1 MGPGD
6 RRNKRDFFGMNI
18 KTGVSERRPAL
29 KPRGF
34 LRTVFAMALV
44 CFTAPAR
51 AGGSQSGGQQ
61 YQRLVDEFRDAGLT
75 GEQGFELLKRITSVG
90 PRLTGSPGAAA
101 AVDLSLRLMKELGFA
116 NVHAEPVE
124 VGHWVRGDAEKA
136 EIIASGTRAAV
147 PLAVCALGGSVGTP
161 DRGLTAPVVEVQSL
175 DELGRLGP
183 RLKGKIVFFNRLMDR
198 RLADSFSAYGGAADQ
213 RVNGASAAARHGAVG
228 VLVRSLTFRED
239 GNPHTGLMQYD
250 PGVPRIPAAAVST
263 FDAGVL
269 STLIKK
275 EKAVSV
281 SLRMNCRDMGR
292 VASANVVG
300 ELTGTELPDEVI
312 LVGGHLDSWDL
323 GLGAHDDAAGC
334 AASLEALRLIKAV
347 GLRPRRTIRV
357 VLFMDEEFGGTGGR
371 AYVRAPQRKG
381 ERHLVAA
388 ESDRGGFAP
397 VGLAVGGRD
406 GKVLEKIAS
415 YGSLFKPLG
424 VSFIVPGGGGVDV
437 APLVEQGA
445 EPAAVMINS
454 QAYFDVHHSALD
466 IVSSVHPRELE
477 LQAVILAALVYIL
490 AQEGI

>member
-1 MGPGD
+1 MGLGD
-6 RRNKRDFFGMNI
+6 NRDKRDFFAMSI
-18 KTGVSERRPAL
+18 KTGVSERGPTV

-34 LRTVFAMALV
+34 LRTVLAMALV
-44 CFTAPAR
+44 CFAVPAC
-51 AGGSQSGGQQ
+51 AGGSQSGGQP
-61 YQRLVDEFRDAGLT
+61 YQSLVDSLRDAGLT
-75 GEQGFELLKRITSVG
+75 AEQGFELLKRITSVG

-101 AVDLSLRLMKELGFA
+101 AIDLSLQLMTELGFA

-124 VGHWVRGDAEKA
+124 VGHWVRGQVAEA
-136 EIIASGTRAAV
+136 GITASGTRAAV

-161 DRGLTAPVVEVQSL
+161 VRGLTAPVVEVLAL

-183 RLKGKIVFFNRLMDR
+183 KLKGKIVFFNRPMDR
-198 RLADSFSAYGGAADQ
+198 RLAEPFSAYGGAADQ
-213 RVNGASAAARHGAVG
+213 RVNGAAAAARYGAVG

-239 GNPHTGLMQYD
+239 RNPHTGLMQYD
-250 PGVPRIPAAAVST
+250 PSVPRIPAAAVST
-263 FDAGVL
+263 LDAEVL
-269 STLIKK
+269 SALLKK
-275 EKAVSV
+275 ERSLSV

-300 ELTGTELPDEVI
+300 ELTGTDLPEEVI

-323 GLGAHDDAAGC
+323 GTGAHDDAAGC

-357 VLFMDEEFGGTGGR
+357 VLFIDEEFGGTGGR

-397 VGLAVGGRD
+397 VGLAVGGR
-406 GKVLEKIAS
+406 GSKVLEKITS

-466 IVSSVHPRELE
+466 VISSVHPRELE

-490 AQEGI
+490 AQEGT

>member
-1 MGPGD
+1 MKKGAV
-6 RRNKRDFFGMNI
+6 R
-18 KTGVSERRPAL
+18 TLLAL
-29 KPRGF
+29 
-34 LRTVFAMALV
+34 ALV
-44 CFTAPAR
+44 VVSSR
-51 AGGSQSGGQQ
+51 AG
-61 YQRLVDEFRDAGLT
+61 VAGLQDGGSSYQQT
-75 GEQGFELLKRITSVG
+75 VDRLREAGLSGEGGFDLLRRITSVG

-124 VGHWVRGDAEKA
+124 VGHWVRGDVEKA
-136 EIIASGTRAAV
+136 EIVASATRAAL
-147 PLAVCALGGSVGTP
+147 PLSVCALGGSVGTP
-161 DRGLTAPVVEVQSL
+161 ERGLVAPVVEVRSL

-183 RLKGKIVFFNRLMDR
+183 SLRGKIVFFNRPMDR
-198 RLADSFSAYGGAADQ
+198 RLADSFAAYGGAADQ

-250 PGVPRIPAAAVST
+250 ARVPQIPAAAVST
-263 FDAGVL
+263 RDAGIL
-269 STLIKK
+269 SALIKQ
-275 EKAVSV
+275 EKAVLV
-281 SLRMNCRDMGR
+281 SLRLSCRDMGR

-300 ELTGTELPDEVI
+300 EIIGTELPHEII
-312 LVGGHLDSWDL
+312 LLGGHLDSWDL
-323 GLGAHDDAAGC
+323 AVGAHDDGAGC
-334 AASLEALRLIKAV
+334 AAGLEALRLIKDL

-371 AYVRAPQRKG
+371 AYVRAPERKG

-406 GKVLEKIAS
+406 SRVLEKIAS
-415 YGSLFKPLG
+415 YGDLFKPFG

-437 APLVEQGA
+437 GPLIEQGA
-445 EPAAVMINS
+445 APAAVMINA

-466 IVSSVHPRELE
+466 VLLSVHPRELE
-477 LQAVILAALVYIL
+477 LQAIILAALAYIL

>member
-1 MGPGD
+1 MKKSSVRTLLALALLICSFRPGVAELQD
-6 RRNKRDFFGMNI
+6 GGRTYQPI
-18 KTGVSERRPAL
+18 RPPGL
-29 KPRGF
+29 KPGVGSG
-34 LRTVFAMALV
+34 LILSGAW
-44 CFTAPAR
+44 PAR
-51 AGGSQSGGQQ
+51 TYQQ
-61 YQRLVDEFRDAGLT
+61 TVDRLRDAGLSSE
-75 GEQGFELLKRITSVG
+75 GAFDLLGRITSVG

-101 AVDLSLRLMKELGFA
+101 AIDLSLQLMKELGFA
-116 NVHAEPVE
+116 DVHAEPVE
-124 VGHWVRGDAEKA
+124 VGHWVRGEVAEA
-136 EIIASGTRAAV
+136 EITGTGTRAAV

-161 DRGLTAPVVEVQSL
+161 GRGLTAPVVEVLSL
-175 DELGRLGP
+175 DELRSQ
-183 RLKGKIVFFNRLMDR
+183 VFFNRPMDR
-198 RLADSFSAYGGAADQ
+198 RVAEPFAAYGGAADQ
-213 RVNGASAAARHGAVG
+213 RVNGASAAARYGAVG

-239 GNPHTGLMQYD
+239 RNPHTGLMQYD

-263 FDAGVL
+263 LDAEAL
-269 STLIKK
+269 SALLEK
-275 EKAVSV
+275 EPGLSV

-300 ELTGTELPDEVI
+300 ELTGTDLPNEVI
-312 LVGGHLDSWDL
+312 LVSGHLDSWDL
-323 GLGAHDDAAGC
+323 GVGAHDDAAGC
-334 AASLEALRLIKAV
+334 AASLEALRLIKAA

-397 VGLAVGGRD
+397 VGLAVGGLD
-406 GKVLEKIAS
+406 SKVLEKITA

-437 APLVEQGA
+437 APLIEQGA

-466 IVSSVHPRELE
+466 VVSSVHPRELE
-477 LQAVILAALVYIL
+477 LQAVILAALAYIL
-490 AQEGI
+490 AQEGT

>member
-1 MGPGD
+1 MVPGAQRD
-6 RRNKRDFFGMNI
+6 KRDFFAMSI
-18 KTGVSERRPAL
+18 RTGVSERGPAV

-34 LRTVFAMALV
+34 LRTVLAMALV
-44 CFTAPAR
+44 CFAVPAC
-51 AGGSQSGGQQ
+51 AGGSQSSGQP
-61 YQRLVDEFRDAGLT
+61 YQSLVDKLRDTGLT
-75 GEQGFELLKRITSVG
+75 GEQGFELLKRITSIG

-101 AVDLSLRLMKELGFA
+101 AIDLSLRLMKELGFA

-124 VGHWVRGDAEKA
+124 VGHWVRGDAAKA
-136 EIIASGTRAAV
+136 EIIASGPRAAI

-161 DRGLTAPVVEVQSL
+161 EGGLAAPVVEVQSL

-183 RLKGKIVFFNRLMDR
+183 RLKGKIVFFNRPMDR
-198 RLADSFSAYGGAADQ
+198 RLAEPFSAYGGAADQ
-213 RVNGASAAARHGAVG
+213 RVNGALAAARHGAVG

-250 PGVPRIPAAAVST
+250 PSLPRLPAAAVST
-263 FDAGVL
+263 MDAEVL
-269 STLIKK
+269 SALMKK
-275 EKAVSV
+275 ELGLSV

-300 ELTGTELPDEVI
+300 ELTGTDLPDEVI

-323 GLGAHDDAAGC
+323 GVGAHDDAAGC

-406 GKVLEKIAS
+406 SKVLEKIAS
-415 YGSLFKPLG
+415 YGNLFKPLG

-466 IVSSVHPRELE
+466 VVSSVHPRELE

>member
-6 RRNKRDFFGMNI
+6 RRDKRDFIG
-18 KTGVSERRPAL
+18 S
-29 KPRGF
+29 
-34 LRTVFAMALV
+34 LRTVLALALV
-44 CFTAPAR
+44 CFAALAC
-51 AGGSQSGGQQ
+51 AGGIQSGGQP
-61 YQRLVDEFRDAGLT
+61 YQRLVDELRDAGLT
-75 GEQGFELLKRITSVG
+75 GEQGFELLKAITSVG
-90 PRLTGSPGAAA
+90 PRLTGSSGAAA
-101 AVDLSLRLMKELGFA
+101 ATEICLRLMTELGFA

-124 VGHWVRGDAEKA
+124 VGHWVRGEVAAA
-136 EIIASGTRAAV
+136 EITASGTRAAV
-147 PLAVCALGGSVGTP
+147 SLAVCALGGSVGTP
-161 DRGLTAPVVEVQSL
+161 DRGLTAPVVEVLSL

-183 RLKGKIVFFNRLMDR
+183 KLKGKIVFFNRPMDR
-198 RLADSFSAYGGAADQ
+198 RLADAFSAYGGAADQ

-250 PGVPRIPAAAVST
+250 PGAPRIPAAAVST
-263 FDAGVL
+263 LDAGIL
-269 STLIKK
+269 SALIKK
-275 EKAVSV
+275 DKDVFL
-281 SLRMNCRDMGR
+281 SLKMDCRDAGL
-292 VASANVVG
+292 VTSANVVG
-300 ELTGTELPDEVI
+300 QITGTDLPDEVI

-323 GLGAHDDAAGC
+323 GVGAHDDAAGC

-397 VGLAVGGRD
+397 IGLAIGGRNS
-406 GKVLEKIAS
+406 KVLEKISS
-415 YGSLFKPLG
+415 YGNLFKPLG

-437 APLVEQGA
+437 GPLIEQGA
-445 EPAAVMINS
+445 APAAVMINA

-477 LQAVILAALVYIL
+477 LQAVILAVLALIL

>member
-1 MGPGD
+1 
-6 RRNKRDFFGMNI
+6 
-18 KTGVSERRPAL
+18 
-29 KPRGF
+29 
-34 LRTVFAMALV
+34 
-44 CFTAPAR
+44 
-51 AGGSQSGGQQ
+51 
-61 YQRLVDEFRDAGLT
+61 
-75 GEQGFELLKRITSVG
+75 
-90 PRLTGSPGAAA
+90 
-101 AVDLSLRLMKELGFA
+101 MKELGFA

-124 VGHWVRGDAEKA
+124 VGHWVRGEVAEA
-136 EIIASGTRAAV
+136 EITASRTRAAV

-161 DRGLTAPVVEVQSL
+161 GPGLTAPVLEVLSL

-183 RLKGKIVFFNRLMDR
+183 RLKGKIVFFNRPMDR
-198 RLADSFSAYGGAADQ
+198 RRAEPFSAYGGAADQ
-213 RVNGASAAARHGAVG
+213 RVNGASAAARYGAVG

-239 GNPHTGLMQYD
+239 RNPHTGLMQYD
-250 PGVPRIPAAAVST
+250 PGIPRIPAAAVST
-263 FDAGVL
+263 LDADVL
-269 STLIKK
+269 SALLKK
-275 EKAVSV
+275 EKGLSV

-300 ELTGTELPDEVI
+300 ELAGTDLPGEII

-323 GLGAHDDAAGC
+323 GVGAHDDAAGC
-334 AASLEALRLIKAV
+334 AVSLEALRLIKAV

-371 AYVRAPQRKG
+371 AYVHAPQRKG

-397 VGLAVGGRD
+397 VGLAVGGRNS
-406 GKVLEKIAS
+406 KVLEKMTS
-415 YGSLFKPLG
+415 YESLFKPLG
-424 VSFIVPGGGGVDV
+424 ISFIVPGGGGVDV

-490 AQEGI
+490 AQEGT